1 MKNMLADFAT
11 DIAHC
16 KNDASAWHVG
26 QSFFKSLGFETVN
39 YGLMYRQNG
48 AFLGFYT
55 TMNDDWMAY
64 YTNNRYDNDDPLTAH
79 CMRYNHAVHY
89 SFDGRSQLALSGGK
103 LEMKMLGDF
112 YEAGI
117 HSSYLVPFHN
127 DLFAVTGGINLAARI
142 SSEECEKLVEK
153 NRQEILVAS
162 ALLNS
167 HLAGLPQ
174 SVKRSK
180 AWINIQSNAE
190 GITPREMEVLKW
202 LSVGLRNDRVAE
214 RMHVTPATINFHIGS
229 IKKKLGAQTREQAL
243 VIAMRKGIVAL

>member
-1 MKNMLADFAT
+1 MNNMLADFAT
-11 DIAHC
+11 DIAYC
-16 KNDASAWHVG
+16 KNDDSVWHVG
-26 QSFFKSLGFETVN
+26 HSFFKSLGFETIN
-39 YGLMYRQNG
+39 YGLMYRQNRV
-48 AFLGFYT
+48 FLGFYT
-55 TMNDDWMAY
+55 TMDDDWMAY
-64 YTNNRYDNDDPLTAH
+64 YSNNHYDGDDPLTAH

-103 LEMKMLGDF
+103 REIEILGSC
-112 YEAGI
+112 YEAGV

-127 DLFAVTGGINLAARI
+127 DMFDVTGGLNLAVRM
-142 SSEECEKLVEK
+142 SSEECEKLVE
-153 NRQEILVAS
+153 NYRQEILVAG

-180 AWINIQSNAE
+180 SWFSIHSNTE
-190 GITPREMEVLKW
+190 GITPRETEVLKW

-214 RMHVTPATINFHIGS
+214 RMHVTPATINFHMGS